1 MVWLPTNL
9 LSILKSGS
17 KGVLLAVCSFFES
30 VFSVTSNMINIWFL
44 SVQACRMGSVM
55 TVVQLWFVSF
65 WFVDK

>member
-17 KGVLLAVCSFFES
+17 KGVLLAFCSFFES
-30 VFSVTSNMINIWFL
+30 VFSVISNVIYIWFL

-55 TVVQLWFVSF
+55 TVVHIVARLFLAC
-65 WFVDK
+65 